1 MRNKRNLIGGVLGF
15 SPFGGRLEEATRIF
29 LLTFLF
35 AITFTTAFSQR
46 FEGGVIGGL
55 NASQVDGDLYRGY
68 KKPGIALGG
77 YVQTDLSRTVFAGM
91 ELKLMQ
97 KGSRN
102 IDSLAT
108 NGQIKYIMRLNYID
122 LPVYLG
128 FRTSERISVLVGV
141 SPGYLISGTE
151 YNDYGKFVKEDQKPF
166 SELDLQA
173 LLGFRF
179 RITRRL
185 FVDLRGAYSVLPI
198 REKPGNALWY
208 WKSNQFNNLLSTT
221 VLYRLDF

>member
-1 MRNKRNLIGGVLGF
+1 MK
-15 SPFGGRLEEATRIF
+15 PFYFIIL
-29 LLTFLF
+29 LLTITSLTGF
-35 AITFTTAFSQR
+35 AQR
-46 FEGGVIGGL
+46 FEGGALIGL
-55 NASQVDGDLYRGY
+55 NASQVDGDNYSGY
-68 KKPGIALGG
+68 HKPGVALGG
-77 YVQTDLSRTVFAGM
+77 FVQTNLSRTIYAGM

-108 NGQIKYIMRLNYID
+108 DGQIKYIMRLNYVD

-128 FRTSERISVLVGV
+128 IRTSERISLLVGV
-141 SPGYLISGTE
+141 SPGYLISGRE
-151 YNDYGKFVKEDQKPF
+151 YNDYGKLTEQDQKAF
-166 SELDLQA
+166 SEFDLQG

-179 RITRRL
+179 QFTKRL

-198 REKPGNALWY
+198 RKQKGDPLWY

>member
-1 MRNKRNLIGGVLGF
+1 MKHFYL
-15 SPFGGRLEEATRIF
+15 IF
-29 LLTFLF
+29 LLLTINSLSGF
-35 AITFTTAFSQR
+35 AQR
-46 FEGGVIGGL
+46 FEGGVLGGL
-55 NASQVDGDLYRGY
+55 NASQVDGDNYSGY
-68 KKPGIALGG
+68 HKPGIVLGG
-77 YVQTDLSRTVFAGM
+77 FVQTNLSRTIYAGM
-91 ELKLMQ
+91 ELEFAQ

-108 NGQIKYIMRLNYID
+108 QGQIKYIMRLNYVD

-128 FRTSERISVLVGV
+128 IRTGERISLLVGV

-151 YNDYGKFVKEDQKPF
+151 YNDYGKLTEQDQKPF
-166 SELDLQA
+166 NEFDLQG

-179 RITRRL
+179 QFTKRL

-198 REKPGNALWY
+198 RSQPGNSLWY
-208 WKSNQFNNLLSTT
+208 WRSNQFNNLLSTT

>member
-1 MRNKRNLIGGVLGF
+1 MK
-15 SPFGGRLEEATRIF
+15 PFYFIIL
-29 LLTFLF
+29 LLTITSLTGF
-35 AITFTTAFSQR
+35 AQR
-46 FEGGVIGGL
+46 FEGGALIGL
-55 NASQVDGDLYRGY
+55 NATQVDGDNYSGY
-68 KKPGIALGG
+68 HKPGVALGG
-77 YVQTDLSRTVFAGM
+77 FVQTNLSRTIYAGM

-108 NGQIKYIMRLNYID
+108 DGQIKYIMRLNYAD

-128 FRTSERISVLVGV
+128 IRTSERISLLVGV
-141 SPGYLISGTE
+141 SPGYLISGRE
-151 YNDYGKFVKEDQKPF
+151 YNDYGKLTEQDQKAF
-166 SELDLQA
+166 SEFDLQG

-179 RITRRL
+179 QFTKRL

-198 REKPGNALWY
+198 RKQKGDPLWY
-208 WKSNQFNNLLSTT
+208 WRSNQFNNLLSTT

>member
-1 MRNKRNLIGGVLGF
+1 MKQFYLIVW
-15 SPFGGRLEEATRIF
+15 
-29 LLTFLF
+29 LF
-35 AITFTTAFSQR
+35 AIASLSGFAQQ
-46 FEGGVIGGL
+46 FEGGVIVGL
-55 NASQVDGDLYRGY
+55 NASQVDGDNYKGY
-68 KKPGIALGG
+68 HKPGVALGG
-77 YVQTDLSRTVFAGM
+77 FVQTNLSRTIYAGM

-108 NGQIKYIMRLNYID
+108 DGQIKYIMRLNYVD

-128 FRTSERISVLVGV
+128 IRTSEKISLLVGL
-141 SPGYLISGTE
+141 SPGYMISGTE
-151 YNDYGKFVKEDQKPF
+151 YNDYGKFVEEDQNPF
-166 SELDLQA
+166 REFDLQA
-173 LLGFRF
+173 LLGFRVQ
-179 RITRRL
+179 ITRRL

-198 REKPGNALWY
+198 REQKGDPLWY

>member
-1 MRNKRNLIGGVLGF
+1 MKQFYLIVL
-15 SPFGGRLEEATRIF
+15 
-29 LLTFLF
+29 LLTIVSLSG
-35 AITFTTAFSQR
+35 FSQR
-46 FEGGVIGGL
+46 FEGGVLVGL
-55 NASQVDGDLYRGY
+55 NASQVDGDNYSGY
-68 KKPGIALGG
+68 HKPGIALGG
-77 YVQTDLSRTVFAGM
+77 YVQTNLSRTVYAGM
-91 ELKLMQ
+91 ELKFAQ

-102 IDSLAT
+102 IDSLAIQ
-108 NGQIKYIMRLNYID
+108 GQIKYIMRLNYVD

-128 FRTSERISVLVGV
+128 FRTGERISLLVGV

-151 YNDYGKFVKEDQKPF
+151 YNDYGKLTEQDQKAF
-166 SELDLQA
+166 SEFDLQG

-179 RITRRL
+179 QFTKRL

-198 REKPGNALWY
+198 RKQKGDPLWY

>member
-1 MRNKRNLIGGVLGF
+1 MKQFYLIVL
-15 SPFGGRLEEATRIF
+15 
-29 LLTFLF
+29 LLTIVSLRG
-35 AITFTTAFSQR
+35 FSQR
-46 FEGGVIGGL
+46 FEGGVLVGL
-55 NASQVDGDLYRGY
+55 NASQVDGDNYSGY
-68 KKPGIALGG
+68 HKPGIALGG
-77 YVQTDLSRTVFAGM
+77 YVQTNLSRTVYAGM
-91 ELKLMQ
+91 ELKFAQ

-108 NGQIKYIMRLNYID
+108 DGQIKYIMRLNYVD

-128 FRTSERISVLVGV
+128 FRTGERISLLVGV

-151 YNDYGKFVKEDQKPF
+151 YNDYGKLTEQDQKAF
-166 SELDLQA
+166 SEFDLQG

-179 RITRRL
+179 QFTKRL

-198 REKPGNALWY
+198 RKQKGDPLWY
-208 WKSNQFNNLLSTT
+208 WRSNQFNNLLSTT

>member
-1 MRNKRNLIGGVLGF
+1 MK
-15 SPFGGRLEEATRIF
+15 PFYFIIL
-29 LLTFLF
+29 LLTITSLTGF
-35 AITFTTAFSQR
+35 AQR
-46 FEGGVIGGL
+46 FEGGALIGL
-55 NASQVDGDLYRGY
+55 NASQVDGDNYSGY
-68 KKPGIALGG
+68 HKPGVALGG
-77 YVQTDLSRTVFAGM
+77 FVQTNLSRTIYAGM

-108 NGQIKYIMRLNYID
+108 DGQIKYIMRLNYVD

-128 FRTSERISVLVGV
+128 IRTSERISLLVGV
-141 SPGYLISGTE
+141 SSGYLISGRE
-151 YNDYGKFVKEDQKPF
+151 YNDYGKLTEQDQKAF
-166 SELDLQA
+166 GEFDLQG

-179 RITRRL
+179 QFTKRL

-198 REKPGNALWY
+198 RKQKGDPLWY
-208 WKSNQFNNLLSTT
+208 WRSNQFNNLLSTT